1 MAKREPQPY
10 RRVRTLWRHKKRAKF
25 LSGTYSVRTYICYVQ
40 AIYRD
45 IQLAIVVISSE
56 TRAKM
61 TCELRTLPP
70 SVSRPNG
77 WTVEPCSPTHSEDIS
92 TVSTANW
99 DRIRHATHDSVN
111 ASTQHRH
118 HHRRLNRTKPE
129 TAAPT
134 ATAALTGDV
143 EIIKPLFWRF
153 HGSDVTDVE
162 MILKYFDG
170 GRRNS
175 HCC

>member
-1 MAKREPQPY
+1 MEAQKACQISQ
-10 RRVRTLWRHKKRAKF
+10 W
-25 LSGTYSVRTYICYVQ
+25 YVEYALTFVTCRQ
-40 AIYRD
+40 YTG
-45 IQLAIVVISSE
+45 ISSSPLLSFQIFKWNACQNDV
-56 TRAKM
+56 RAQNIAAERV
-61 TCELRTLPP
+61 TCERINC
-70 SVSRPNG
+70 RA
-77 WTVEPCSPTHSEDIS
+77 SPTHSEDIS

-143 EIIKPLFWRF
+143 
-153 HGSDVTDVE
+153 
-162 MILKYFDG
+162 
-170 GRRNS
+170 
-175 HCC
+175 